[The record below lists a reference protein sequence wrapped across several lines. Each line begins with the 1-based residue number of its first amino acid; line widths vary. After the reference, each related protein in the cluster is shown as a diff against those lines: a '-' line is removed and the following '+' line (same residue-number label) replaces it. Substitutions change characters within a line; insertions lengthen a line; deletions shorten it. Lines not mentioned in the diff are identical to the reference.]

1 MLRPLLV
8 KASQSEALAR
18 QVTGRAFSRRMAMRF
33 VAGEELDDGL
43 SAARRLADEGKLVSL
58 DYVGEHARTEGAARD
73 ASKVYLEMVDRVGAE
88 GLPAGLSV
96 KPTQLGLSVSRD
108 LCEELIDEIAT
119 AAAAVDAHIT
129 LDMEESNVTEDTVRL
144 VELLQERGQGHVG
157 CAVQSYLHR
166 TRADVRRLSAVGAS
180 LRLCKGAYSEPPYVA
195 YGSRRDVDA
204 GWADCAEYLIEHG
217 TYPRLATHD
226 HRLVAKAKADVARLG
241 RDRDDFEFQM
251 LYGVRTDMQDALVR
265 DGYRL
270 CVYVPFGGN
279 WFAYFM
285 RRIAERPA
293 NLVFFLRALGN
304 K

>member
-18 QVTGRAFSRRMAMRF
+18 QITARTFTRRTAMRF
-33 VAGEELDDGL
+33 VAGEELEDGL
-43 SAARRLADEGKLVSL
+43 RAARRLADEGKLVSL
-58 DYVGEHARTEGAARD
+58 DYVGEHADTQAAARD

-88 GLPAGLSV
+88 GLPAGLSL

-108 LCEELIDEIAT
+108 LCEKLIDEIAT
-119 AAAAVDAHIT
+119 AAAEIDAHIT
-129 LDMEESNVTEDTVRL
+129 LDMEDSHVTEGTVRL
-144 VELLQERGQGHVG
+144 VELLQERGQRHVG

-195 YGSRRDVDA
+195 YTSKRDVDA
-204 GWADCAEYLIEHG
+204 SWADCAKYLIQHG

-226 HRLVAKAKADVARLG
+226 HRLVAKAKADLPRLG
-241 RDRDDFEFQM
+241 RDRDDVEFQM
-251 LYGVRTDMQDALVR
+251 LYGVRADMQDALVR

-270 CVYVPFGGN
+270 CVYVPFGSN

-293 NLVFFLRALGN
+293 NVVFFLRALGN